1 MIDYN
6 IICNLEKKFKVYEIG
21 IKKVYISFIL
31 KIGFGELIIYLILV
45 Y

>member
-21 IKKVYISFIL
+21 IKKKY
-31 KIGFGELIIYLILV
+31 ILV
-45 Y
+45 LF